1 MATRNLDFTAAW
13 NDAMALLKAN
23 VELTI
28 ILIGLFSL
36 VPLLAVNL
44 FMPQPEILAD
54 QDPNEALALLGEW
67 FSQNWYWFVGVFL
80 TGAIGNISLMLVI
93 MHESRPTV
101 GTALKMAVALLPLVF
116 VVQLIAGVA
125 FMFGILLLILP
136 GIYLAIKF
144 LLVSVVIVA
153 EPERSPIAVL
163 QRSWRLTRGN
173 SLRIFGFFLIIIIVA
188 FVATLVANLIIG
200 LPAAL
205 LLPDNLAEAITSVVS
220 LMLQVGLNAVLMFVT
235 IAIYR
240 QLAAD
245 QPISQ

>member
-23 VELTI
+23 AELAI

-44 FMPQPEILAD
+44 FMPQPEILPD

-80 TGAIGNISLMLVI
+80 TGAIGNMSLMIVI
-93 MHESRPTV
+93 MHENRPTV
-101 GTALKMAVALLPLVF
+101 GAALKMAVALLPIVF
-116 VVQLIAGVA
+116 VVHLIAGVA
-125 FMFGILLLILP
+125 FTFGILLLILP

-144 LLVSVVIVA
+144 LLVSVVIAA
-153 EPERSPIAVL
+153 EPERSPVAIL

-188 FVATLVANLIIG
+188 FVATLVANLIVG
-200 LPAAL
+200 VPAAL
-205 LLPDNLAEAITSVVS
+205 LLPDNLAQAITSVVS
-220 LMLQVGLNAVLMFVT
+220 LMLQVGLNVVLMFVT

-240 QLAAD
+240 QLSAD
-245 QPISQ
+245 QPASQ